1 MLARI
6 VSRRPARI
14 VDSCGFTPH
23 LVQIGSLRD
32 QLFRQLRE
40 AGFIPTEAKLLNAN
54 VGNTH
59 LLRCVIC
66 AALYPNVARLTQKG
80 DSGDLVTISESVSFH
95 PSSVNTRQSARSDRW
110 FVYLEKV
117 ETSKVFLRDSTAVSA
132 YALLLFGGQV
142 DVVHDRDRIVVDR
155 CVTLALHV
163 HCSNEGRAEEWQAGR
178 ALSDVC
184 TRLPDLPFD
193 SGSGNAPPSFDRA
206 HLHLVDHASVLTSGA
221 RP

>member
-1 MLARI
+1 
-6 VSRRPARI
+6 
-14 VDSCGFTPH
+14 
-23 LVQIGSLRD
+23 VQIGSLRD

-163 HCSNEGRAEEWQAGR
+163 HCSNEGRAEESGKLAG
-178 ALSDVC
+178 
-184 TRLPDLPFD
+184 PFLTC
-193 SGSGNAPPSFDRA
+193 APGC
-206 HLHLVDHASVLTSGA
+206 LTSRWIRDQGMH
-221 RP
+221 PLLSHTFTWSTTLVS